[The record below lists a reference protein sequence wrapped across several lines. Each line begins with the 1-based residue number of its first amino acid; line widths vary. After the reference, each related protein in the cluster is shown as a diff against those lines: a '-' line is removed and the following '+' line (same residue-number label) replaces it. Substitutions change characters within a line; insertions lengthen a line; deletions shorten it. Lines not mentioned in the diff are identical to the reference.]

1 LLAGGS
7 HSNYQPKQKDL
18 PFNHRSVIV
27 FDLDLQYPS
36 TTIIPPPQKKKE
48 EKKKKKD
55 KGDDPDIDSNPTKK
69 ANKINISL
77 TF

>member
-1 LLAGGS
+1 VDPILITNQNKKTS
-7 HSNYQPKQKDL
+7 HSIIDQSL
-18 PFNHRSVIV
+18 SSISIFNIHP
-27 FDLDLQYPS
+27 LQLS
-36 TTIIPPPQKKKE
+36 PPPKKKKE